1 MDQNQ
6 DMKIPSKDNK
16 QKGFTFR
23 QRLAPSLLVAV
34 ALGLMLCII
43 GPYDVF
49 FNNVEEF
56 MFSGKDFALWS
67 IAYCIALIG
76 VICGILL
83 PLRGKWFDVTYAV
96 LFAIT
101 LMLFV
106 QGTYLNGSMS
116 SLAGDGVGETVI
128 PLGTQIINGAVWLV
142 VIGACVATVLLLKAD
157 WREWIGTIGCLAM
170 VVVIGM
176 QTVPLLVNGLTTEI
190 PSAEEE
196 SNGESFLTFDHINDI
211 GQKNNVFYFVVDRFD
226 WSFYEEYAKEEA
238 PELFENMDGFTYY
251 NDMISCYPRTFPSIT
266 YMLTGEE
273 HDFLDSR
280 VKYMNQAYEKADFLN
295 LMHDEGYAVN
305 IYTDQIYGYAD
316 VKSMNDY
323 VSNSSSLIGK
333 SYTVQKMGLSWD
345 MVRLSLYRYLP
356 LCGKGWVG
364 SVNTPMFH
372 KYTEYILPSPKY
384 VSDMREVYN
393 YLEENSPAISDSEK
407 NFTFIHLEGCH
418 IPNRYNEYFNPAVSS
433 HDKNSPTVSL
443 KQSFAIINKYILKLK
458 ELGLYEDATIIITG
472 DHASLRGSDTTLLDD
487 PGKNGAFLT
496 ALFVKPSGSA
506 GTPMQVSSAPI
517 AQADI
522 LPTILQSEGIASSQ
536 DFGRSIL
543 DVSENETRV
552 RRSVFHSYQK
562 GDYEEV
568 VYQIVG
574 SGRDLSNWEIV
585 SRGKYVGNIYD

>member
-1 MDQNQ
+1 MDQNEEKRLTNDQ
-6 DMKIPSKDNK
+6 SK
-16 QKGFTFR
+16 QKGFTLR
-23 QRLAPSLLVAV
+23 QRLAPTLLVAV
-34 ALGLMLCII
+34 ALGLTLCIL

-49 FNNVEEF
+49 LNNIEEF

-67 IAYCIALIG
+67 IAYCVALIG
-76 VICGILL
+76 VVCGILL

-128 PLGTQIINGAVWLV
+128 PLGTQIVNGAVWLA
-142 VIGACVATVLLLKAD
+142 VIGACVATVLLLKWE

-176 QTVPLLVNGLTTEI
+176 QTIPLAVKGLTMEI
-190 PSAEEE
+190 PTAEQE
-196 SNGESFLTFDHINDI
+196 SDEESFLTFDNLNHI
-211 GQKNNVFYFVVDRFD
+211 GQENNVFYFVVDRFD
-226 WSFYEEYAKEEA
+226 WSFYEQYAKIEA

-251 NDMISCYPRTFPSIT
+251 NDMISYYPRTFPSIT
-266 YMLTGEE
+266 YMLTGVE

-280 VKYMNQAYEKADFLN
+280 VKYMNNAYKQGDFLN
-295 LMHDEGYAVN
+295 LMKGEGYEIN
-305 IYTDQIYGYAD
+305 IYTDQIYGYDD
-316 VKSMNDY
+316 VRAMNDY

-333 SYTVQKMGLSWD
+333 SQTVRKMGLTWD

-356 LCGKGWVG
+356 LSAKGWVG
-364 SVNTPMFH
+364 SVNTPMFQ
-372 KYTEYILPSPKY
+372 KYTEYEFPSPKY

-393 YLEENSPAISDSEK
+393 YLEENRPSLSEADK
-407 NFTFIHLEGCH
+407 NFSFIHLEGCH
-418 IPNRYNEYFNPAVSS
+418 IPNRYNENFKPAVTSN
-433 HDKNSPTVSL
+433 DKNSPTVSL

-487 PGKNGAFLT
+487 PGKSGAFLT
-496 ALFVKPSGSA
+496 ALFIKPSGSV
-506 GTPMQVSSAPI
+506 GTPLQVSSAPI

-522 LPTILQSEGIASSQ
+522 LPTILASEGIRSQQ
-536 DFGRSIL
+536 DFGRSVFE
-543 DVSENETRV
+543 VSEGEERV
-552 RRSVFHSYQK
+552 RASVFHSWQK

-568 VYQIVG
+568 VYKIVG
-574 SGRDLSNWEIV
+574 SGRDLNNWEV
-585 SRGKYVGNIYD
+585 VERGKFVGNIYD

>member
-128 PLGTQIINGAVWLV
+128 PLGTQIINGAAWLV